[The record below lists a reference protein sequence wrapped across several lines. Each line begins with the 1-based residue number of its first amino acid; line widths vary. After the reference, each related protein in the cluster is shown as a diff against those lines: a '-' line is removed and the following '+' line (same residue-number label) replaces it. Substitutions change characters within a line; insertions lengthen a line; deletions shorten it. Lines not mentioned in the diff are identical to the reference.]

1 MTADPTVLIV
11 DDERAIAD
19 AYAEGLSTEYD
30 VRTAYSGAT
39 AIDRLDS
46 TVDVL
51 LLDRRMPEVPGD
63 AVLEEIET
71 REIDPRVV
79 MVTAVEPDTDIIE
92 MSFDEYLV
100 KPVSTDRLLEVV
112 ERMLARQRQDEQL
125 QRMLAVASK
134 LATLET
140 KLGYQQL
147 EESREYQR
155 LTEEFAR
162 LRKGVDLPTD
172 EEDPYLEATLEKVEA
187 LVGGR

>member
-30 VRTAYSGAT
+30 VRTAYSGTA

-63 AVLEEIET
+63 AVLEEIEA

-100 KPVSTDRLLEVV
+100 KPVSTDRLVEVV

-125 QRMLAVASK
+125 QQMLAVAST

-162 LRKGVDLPTD
+162 LRNGVDLPTD

>member
-1 MTADPTVLIV
+1 MTADPTVLIA

-19 AYAEGLSTEYD
+19 AYADGLSTEYD
-30 VRTAYSGAT
+30 VRTAYSGTA

-63 AVLEEIET
+63 AVLEEIEA

-100 KPVSTDRLLEVV
+100 KPVSTDRLVAVV
-112 ERMLARQRQDEQL
+112 ERMLARQQQDEQL
-125 QRMLAVASK
+125 QQMLAVAST

-162 LRKGVDLPTD
+162 LRKGIDLPTD
-172 EEDPYLEATLEKVEA
+172 EEDPYLAATLEKVEA

>member
-30 VRTAYSGAT
+30 VRTAYSGAA

-51 LLDRRMPEVPGD
+51 FLDRRMPEVPGD
-63 AVLEEIET
+63 AVLEEIEA

-112 ERMLARQRQDEQL
+112 ERMLARQKQDEQL

-147 EESREYQR
+147 EKSREYRR